1 MPLLAL
7 GCSGCHLPSGGKATK
22 RCCAST
28 TRAGLATSYDV
39 GSGTAG
45 AGFSFSWNRIMSD
58 HLATVHGTLCAQGA
72 RDIKC
77 CTTNARS
84 TSKMCGRS

>member
-1 MPLLAL
+1 VDSALGLVSRRRTMPLLAL
-7 GCSGCHLPSGGKATK
+7 GCSGCHLPSGGNATK

-45 AGFSFSWNRIMSD
+45 AGFSFSWNHTVIVFKMGK
-58 HLATVHGTLCAQGA
+58 HLPSTL
-72 RDIKC
+72 
-77 CTTNARS
+77 S
-84 TSKMCGRS
+84 VFL